1 MRNVAVGNDDC
12 REAPVAVVT
21 ACSVL
26 VLFIAVIVFVTAT
39 SGYLDAGIAGKCR
52 VSWLEIIALSWYCWL
67 KAKKGCQQ
75 QLLIMNRKEIGG
87 PLAIQTHI
95 IGALSD
101 EYQLLQ
107 IIVAVVLCQYS
118 RTD

>member
-67 KAKKGCQQ
+67 KAKKGMSATITYHESQG
-75 QLLIMNRKEIGG
+75 NRRSTSNSNAYHRRSIG
-87 PLAIQTHI
+87 
-95 IGALSD
+95 
-101 EYQLLQ
+101 
-107 IIVAVVLCQYS
+107 
-118 RTD
+118 